1 MSETAGNNPTTPIPG
16 AGRLIDATS
25 RANGRD
31 VGNTEENAA
40 RQFGNVMDFMTT
52 PKNAAPVVG
61 AFIGSALG
69 PAGASVGAA
78 AGAMLGKALP
88 QKGPLTDDMAKE
100 NAEAERIYNAR
111 RE

>member
-1 MSETAGNNPTTPIPG
+1 MSGTAGNNPTTPTPG

-52 PKNAAPVVG
+52 PKNAASVAG
-61 AFIGSALG
+61 AIMGSALG
-69 PAGASVGAA
+69 PAGAGVGAL

-88 QKGPLTDDMAKE
+88 QKGPLTDDMKE
-100 NAEAERIYNAR
+100 ENEDAERRHQAR
-111 RE
+111 QG